1 MIAVEMDLSHVLYVS
16 FLVPALRLRPA
27 VPSNLPLAKVVDDSV
42 FVSVVTLLSTGVKVN
57 LFPWPKFNYCQLN
70 IRTYVIDPKGKGI
83 GVYFFR
89 SALTSSVTA
98 RLTRL
103 IGLPWEPADLTL
115 RSEDPGPQASARY
128 ELTGRWH
135 GEIDIE
141 ASPGAVLERAV
152 PPFLEADDMVSYLVN
167 PGVGCYGRE
176 GKTRRFEVAHRSVQ
190 PSEARVA
197 LFRLPFLTELGLVEE
212 REMQQPHNALFVPE
226 AHFRIHMPPR
236 RLGDGG

>member
-1 MIAVEMDLSHVLYVS
+1 MIAVEMDLFNVLYIS
-16 FLVPALRLRPA
+16 FLVPALRVRPL
-27 VPSNLPLAKVVDDSV
+27 VPSNLPLAKVGDDSV
-42 FVSVVTLLSTGVKVN
+42 FVSVVTLLSTGVRVN
-57 LFPWPKFNYCQLN
+57 LFPWPRFNYCQLN
-70 IRTYVIDPKGKGI
+70 VRTYIIDPKGKGI

-103 IGLPWEPADLTL
+103 IGLPWEPADLVF

-128 ELTGRWH
+128 KLTGQWH

-141 ASPGAVLERAV
+141 ASPGDSLGKAV
-152 PPFLEADDMVSYLVN
+152 PPFLETEDMVSHLIN

-176 GKTRRFEVAHRSVQ
+176 GKTRRFEVTHRSLQ
-190 PSEARVA
+190 PSEAQVA
-197 LFRLPFLTELGLVEE
+197 LFRLPFLADLELVDE

-236 RLGDGG
+236 RLGVES